1 MPTREP
7 DTNRTRV
14 RARARR
20 NMVLLVW
27 WAITILGLFALSIGG
42 PWVLVIPVGVIGI
55 LVASNT
61 IAVVRQTGP
70 EHSALEPG
78 RLQRADRENDPVAVA
93 ASRAPRRGAND
104 KARRQGTLSYGRG
117 RLTFVVHGQQGRA
130 DRSGPPDQTGD
141 QLILDAV
148 PAELVLGMRPTWL
161 RPTLDISDN
170 DVHHVIDF
178 SLPSDLGSGGVGS
191 VVAAAWFDQLVE
203 RGAKIAPR

>member
-1 MPTREP
+1 MLQREP
-7 DTNRTRV
+7 DSNRTRV

-20 NMVLLVW
+20 NLLLLVW

-42 PWVLVIPVGVIGI
+42 PWILVIPVGVIGI

-78 RLQRADRENDPVAVA
+78 RLERADRENDPVAVA
-93 ASRAPRRGAND
+93 ASRSPKRGASD

-117 RLTFVVHGQQGRA
+117 RLTFVVHGQQGRVG
-130 DRSGPPDQTGD
+130 RVGSTDQAGD
-141 QLILDAV
+141 QVILDAV
-148 PAELVLGMRPTWL
+148 PTELVLGTRPTWL

-170 DVHHVIDF
+170 DVLHVIDF
-178 SLPSDLGSGGVGS
+178 TLPSDLGSGGVGS
-191 VVAAAWFDQLVE
+191 LVAAAWFDQLAE
-203 RGAKIAPR
+203 RGAKITPR

>member
-1 MPTREP
+1 MPPREP

-20 NMVLLVW
+20 NLVLLVW

-42 PWVLVIPVGVIGI
+42 PWILVIPVGVIGI

-78 RLQRADRENDPVAVA
+78 QLERADRENDPVAVF
-93 ASRAPRRGAND
+93 ASRSPRRGAND
-104 KARRQGTLSYGRG
+104 KARRQGTLAYGRG
-117 RLTFVVHGQQGRA
+117 RLSFVVHGQQGRA
-130 DRSGPPDQTGD
+130 DRVGAADQV
-141 QLILDAV
+141 ILDAV
-148 PAELVLGMRPTWL
+148 PAELVLGTRPTWL